1 MATMTALPPPG
12 PHGGDATAVAHA
24 LGMNIDQMLDLS
36 QSLNPVAPD
45 PVPVLG
51 RHLEA
56 LRRYP
61 DPAQATALLARTM
74 GVEHGRLLLTNGGSE
89 AIRLVS
95 EEIGGR
101 VAEPE
106 FSLYPRHGSPL
117 WRSNP
122 HNPSGCLA
130 APDQHADV
138 WDEAFY
144 PLATGKW
151 TRGDDDAIVVGSLT
165 KLLGCPGLRIG
176 YVLVPASGVAV
187 LDRCRRR
194 QPVWAVNGLAVSAL
208 PDLLAP
214 VDLVAWAAQVRT
226 LRGELEGVL
235 RRHGLD
241 PQHSDASWVLVEA
254 PGLRARLAPHGIVV
268 RDCTSFGLPE
278 MARIAVPTSRGLDR
292 LDEALSS
299 TRPFDHRQP
308 TSLGS
313 LQSIDPGGSEHGNRK
328 GTS

>member
-12 PHGGDATAVAHA
+12 SHGGDAAAMA
-24 LGMNIDQMLDLS
+24 GAMGLNIDQMLDLS

-51 RHLEA
+51 RHLES

-61 DPAQATALLARTM
+61 DPTPATAALARAM
-74 GVEHGRLLLTNGGSE
+74 GVDERHVLLTNGGSE
-89 AIRLVS
+89 AIALVS

-106 FSLYPRHGSPL
+106 FSLHPRHGSPW

-122 HNPSGCLA
+122 HNPSGRLA
-130 APDQHADV
+130 APDHHADV

-144 PLATGKW
+144 PLATGQW
-151 TRGDDDAIVVGSLT
+151 TRGGDDAIVVGSLT

-176 YVLVPASGVAV
+176 YVLVSDSGVAV

-194 QPVWAVNGLAVSAL
+194 QPLWAVNGLAVSAL
-208 PDLLAP
+208 PELLAP
-214 VDLVAWAAQVRT
+214 VDLPAWSARVGT
-226 LRGELEGVL
+226 LRGDLEAVL
-235 RRHGLD
+235 RRHGLE
-241 PQHSDASWVLVEA
+241 PRPSDASWVLVES
-254 PGLRARLAPHGIVV
+254 PGLRARLAPYGIVV
-268 RDCTSFGLPE
+268 RDCTSFGLPR
-278 MARIAVPTSRGLDR
+278 MARIAVPTSQGLDR

-299 TRPFDHRQP
+299 TERCDHRQP
-308 TSLGS
+308 TGLEP
-313 LQSIDPGGSEHGNRK
+313 LQSIDPGGSEHGQRK
-328 GTS
+328 GIS